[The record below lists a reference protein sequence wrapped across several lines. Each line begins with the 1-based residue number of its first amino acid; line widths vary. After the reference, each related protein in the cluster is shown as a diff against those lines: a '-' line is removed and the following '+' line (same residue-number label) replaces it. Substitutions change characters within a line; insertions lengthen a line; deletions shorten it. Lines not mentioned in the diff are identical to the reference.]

1 MSRLNRHKRDKE
13 TPDVDVTTF
22 LNLMVVLIP
31 FLLVTAVFSRIT
43 VMELNLPT
51 SAGGQIVNKPA
62 VTIEVIVRK
71 TRLEIGDSK
80 KVVVT
85 IPMLDNKYDLGKL
98 SESLMEIKKTYSD
111 KLDAT
116 VLVEPDIKYD
126 DVIHVMDAVRGIQ
139 IKQAEGEPVKR
150 IALFPEITIG
160 AAP

>member
-13 TPDVDVTTF
+13 TPEVDVTTF

-85 IPMLDNKYDLGKL
+85 IPMLGTKYDLGKL
-98 SESLMEIKKTYSD
+98 SESLMEIKNTYSD
-111 KLDAT
+111 KQDAT
-116 VLVEPDIKYD
+116 VLVEPDIEYE
-126 DVIHVMDAVRGIQ
+126 DVIHVMDAVRSLQ
-139 IKQAEGEPVKR
+139 VKQAEGEPVKK
-150 IALFPEITIG
+150 IILFPEITIG

>member
-13 TPDVDVTTF
+13 TPEVDVTTF

-85 IPMLDNKYDLGKL
+85 IPMLGTKYDLGKL
-98 SESLMEIKKTYSD
+98 SESLMEIKNTYSD
-111 KLDAT
+111 KQDAT
-116 VLVEPDIKYD
+116 VLVEPDIEYD
-126 DVIHVMDAVRGIQ
+126 DVIHVMDAVRSLQ
-139 IKQAEGEPVKR
+139 VKQAEGEPVKK
-150 IALFPEITIG
+150 IILFPEITIG

>member
-1 MSRLNRHKRDKE
+1 
-13 TPDVDVTTF
+13 
-22 LNLMVVLIP
+22 
-31 FLLVTAVFSRIT
+31 
-43 VMELNLPT
+43 MELNLPT

-62 VTIEVIVRK
+62 VTIEVIVRE